1 MKDLRLIMGM
11 PIIVEVADA
20 AASQFDL
27 EDIFDYFNYV
37 DKKFSTYKPESE
49 ISLINAGKLQPAD
62 YSDDMRLIFTLA
74 AETNQETG
82 GYFDIYHNGKC
93 DPSGI
98 VKGWSI
104 FNAAKLLEAKGFSN
118 FYVDAGGDIQ
128 AAGHNAAGAKW
139 RVGIRHPFQQSE
151 IVKVLAI
158 SNLGVATSGTYLRGQ
173 HIYNPKAPAEPLTEI
188 VSLTVI
194 GPDVYE
200 ADRMATAA
208 FAMGRKGIDFIE
220 GLAGFEGYQID
231 KDGQATMTSGFEK
244 FCV

>member
-11 PIIVEVADA
+11 PIIVEVVDPTV
-20 AASQFDL
+20 SQFDL
-27 EDIFDYFNYV
+27 DDIFDYFDYV
-37 DKKFSTYKPESE
+37 DHKFSTYKDDSE
-49 ISLINAGKLQPAD
+49 VSLMNAGKLPPAE
-62 YSDDMRLIFTLA
+62 YSDDLRLVLTLA
-74 AETNQETG
+74 AVTKQETNG
-82 GYFDIYHNGKC
+82 FFDIYHNGKC

-104 FNAAKLLEAKGFSN
+104 FNAAKLLETKGFKN

-128 AAGHNAAGAKW
+128 ANGLNQAGEPW
-139 RVGIRHPFQQSE
+139 RVGIRHPFQQNAL
-151 IVKVLAI
+151 VKVLAI

-173 HIYNPKAPAEPLTEI
+173 HIYNPQQPDKPLTDI

-208 FAMGRKGIDFIE
+208 FAMGRE
-220 GLAGFEGYQID
+220 GLKFIAGLSGFEGYLID
-231 KDGQATMTSGFEK
+231 KDGQATMTDGFNE
-244 FCV
+244 FVV